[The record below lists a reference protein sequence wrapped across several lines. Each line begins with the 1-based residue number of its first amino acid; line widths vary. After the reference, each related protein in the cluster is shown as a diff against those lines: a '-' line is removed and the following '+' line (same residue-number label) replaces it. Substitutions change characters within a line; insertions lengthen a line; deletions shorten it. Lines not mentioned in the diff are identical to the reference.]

1 MSDRPRP
8 ASAPDDDP
16 VLAKRAAILH
26 WSALGQRIAYM
37 CFGASVVLFVVAF
50 VAQFPTWMVTLTI
63 ALLVVGSVVFIPA
76 VILSYGAK
84 AADKED
90 AGHA

>member
-1 MSDRPRP
+1 VSDRPRP
-8 ASAPDDDP
+8 ASAPDDDQ

-37 CFGASVVLFVVAF
+37 CFGASVVIFVVAF

-63 ALLVVGSVVFIPA
+63 ALVGSVVFIPA